1 MPCISKTSLRC
12 ENASKKTKND
22 RTVGEVGIK
31 LEFNFSNLSCFTHL
45 QTDPRAAGWQGVV
58 HQPVHAVRG
67 RGRQRPVT
75 SWQLDQSS

>member
-1 MPCISKTSLRC
+1 MRECVQKQKMTC
-12 ENASKKTKND
+12 G
-22 RTVGEVGIK
+22 TVGELAIK
-31 LEFNFSNLSCFTHL
+31 LEFNFSTLSCFTHL